1 MMSNLNPEQLQTIRR
16 MLDER
21 EDELRADLER
31 ESGEK
36 RELTDFAPE
45 VPDPGDSS
53 FVNLSMDIGNAEM
66 TRDFN
71 ELRAIAGARER
82 IEDGSYGECA
92 NCGTD
97 IPYARLEVQP
107 TADRCARC
115 QDNYERTH
123 ADVGRGASL

>member
-1 MMSNLNPEQLQTIRR
+1 MSNLNQDQLQMVRR
-16 MLDER
+16 LLDER

-36 RELTDFAPE
+36 RDLTDYAPE

-53 FVNLSMDIGNAEM
+53 FVNLSLDLGNAEM

-71 ELRAIAGARER
+71 ELRAIGAARAR
-82 IEDGSYGECA
+82 IEDGSYGSCSH
-92 NCGTD
+92 CGAD
-97 IPYARLEVQP
+97 IPFARLEVQP
-107 TADRCARC
+107 TAERCAPC

-123 ADVGRGASL
+123 AEMGRGATL